1 MEPIAIGAFIAIVAV
16 AGWLGYLCR
25 RNAIQ
30 LKMRMSKSSSHES
43 LNTMVNTDDPTP
55 ISS

>member
-55 ISS
+55 IAS